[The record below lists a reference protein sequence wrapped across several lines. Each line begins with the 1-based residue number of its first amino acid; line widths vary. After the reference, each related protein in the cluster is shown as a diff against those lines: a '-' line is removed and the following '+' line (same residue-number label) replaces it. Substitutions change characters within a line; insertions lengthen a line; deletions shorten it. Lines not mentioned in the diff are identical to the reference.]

1 MITARTFLTTIVAT
15 GVALGLVACG
25 GGSSR
30 PHIAAAPT
38 AATTASGANQPLA
51 RFILAVHE
59 EPGFAIG
66 PPIFPRT
73 VTIYAST
80 LPRPAADAARLRNE
94 GFIAAVYEQL
104 FSANGAGES
113 GVQEFSSHR
122 AALSEQAAELGN
134 GAAKNPRFAIRPF
147 AVAGVPGARAST
159 VSGTSVQAA
168 NVSWVEGSCHLTLAE
183 EGSSAASLARAET
196 TAVEAIDRG
205 TGGNC
210 R

>member
-1 MITARTFLTTIVAT
+1 MITARTFLIPIVAT
-15 GVALGLVACG
+15 GVALGLMACG

-30 PHIAAAPT
+30 PHITAVPT
-38 AATTASGANQPLA
+38 AATTPSSANQPLA
-51 RFILAVHE
+51 RFILATHE
-59 EPGFAIG
+59 EPGFTTG

-73 VTIYAST
+73 ATIYAST
-80 LPRPAADAARLRNE
+80 LPRPKADAARLRDE

-104 FSANGAGES
+104 FSAGGGGES

-122 AALSEQAAELGN
+122 AALGEQAAEFSY
-134 GAAKNPRFAIRPF
+134 GAAKNPGFAIRPF
-147 AVAGVPGARAST
+147 AVAGVPGARGFT

-168 NVSWVEGSCHLTLAE
+168 NVSWVEGRCHLTLAE

-196 TAVEAIDRG
+196 TAVQAIDRG

-210 R
+210 L